1 VAYILGAGFSAPL
14 GIPVTSN
21 FMEKAEDMWR
31 GGRSEYAYFDEVF
44 HLARS
49 LALVKNYVD
58 ADLLNIEEILSILQ
72 MRNEL
77 QGSADEELFV
87 RFICDVILH
96 HTPPWST
103 FTGPIASNWHA
114 QMWGT
119 GEQVHPYADFVASL
133 FGLGLKG
140 TAMSPRKIASYGT
153 SRAQYA
159 VITFNYDRVL
169 ENLCDNVSGFLG
181 GENVLSFR
189 VGSEIETVPYAE
201 KPSLIKLHGDVK
213 ARNIIPPTW
222 SKGATASAVPVW
234 RQAFAALRDAT
245 RVRFLGYSLP
255 GGDSYFRYLLKAAAT
270 SGHYLKEIDV
280 VCLDPSEEVRSRY
293 ASLVVFPK
301 LRFTPRNVLEYLGA
315 IRKNTRDAISPTDTL
330 AAKPYDGLEGAH
342 ESFFRALQ
350 SP

>member
-1 VAYILGAGFSAPL
+1 
-14 GIPVTSN
+14 VTSN

-44 HLARS
+44 QLARS
-49 LALVKNYVD
+49 LALVKNYVA

-72 MRNEL
+72 MRSEL

-87 RFICDVILH
+87 EFICDVILG
-96 HTPPWST
+96 HTPGWPT
-103 FTGPIASNWHA
+103 FAGPIASNWHG

-119 GEQVHPYADFVASL
+119 GEQVHPYADFVGSL

-140 TAMSPRKIASYGT
+140 SAISSRKIASYGT
-153 SRAQYA
+153 TGTQYA

-169 ENLCDNVSGFLG
+169 ENLCDNVSSFLG
-181 GENVLSFR
+181 GENVLAFR
-189 VGSEIETVPYAE
+189 AGNAVETTPYAD

-213 ARNIIPPTW
+213 ARNVVPPTW

-234 RQAFAALRDAT
+234 RQAFAALREAT

-255 GGDSYFRYLLKAAAT
+255 GGDSYFKYLLKAAAT

-280 VCLDPSEEVRSRY
+280 VCLDPTGEVRSRY

-301 LRFTPRNVLEYLGA
+301 LRFTSRNVLEYLAA
-315 IRKNTRDAISPTDTL
+315 IRKHTRDTINSTDTL
-330 AAKPYDGLEGAH
+330 EAKPYDGLEKAH
-342 ESFFRALQ
+342 ESFFR
-350 SP
+350 